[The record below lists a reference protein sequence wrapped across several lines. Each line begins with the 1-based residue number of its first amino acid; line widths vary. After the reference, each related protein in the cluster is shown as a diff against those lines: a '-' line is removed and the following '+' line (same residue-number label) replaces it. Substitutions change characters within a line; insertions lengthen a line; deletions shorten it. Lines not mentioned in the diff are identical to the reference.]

1 MSKMRKD
8 MVRWQLLSMPTHV
21 ALSRWQLLSMPT
33 HVVLSGRYF
42 KVGRAFPNLIFMK
55 LGLEEGEGSCGV
67 RGRRRKLGEREGFI

>member
-1 MSKMRKD
+1 MGKMSKG

-42 KVGRAFPNLIFMK
+42 KVGRAFSNLIFVK
-55 LGLEEGEGSCGV
+55 LGLEVGEGSLWV
-67 RGRRRKLGEREGFI
+67 

>member
-1 MSKMRKD
+1 MLS
-8 MVRWQLLSMPTHV
+8 LSMPTLV

-55 LGLEEGEGSCGV
+55 LGLEEGEGSLE
-67 RGRRRKLGEREGFI
+67 KERASFEEQKG